1 MEEGSALF
9 LNVFFVVQVAVG
21 TIVTTG
27 TGAKKKE
34 AKRAAALAALEAL
47 GVGVASAAAAAD
59 AGVESGPSEAADVLD
74 AKAADAPAPAARS
87 SQIAGVL
94 ILPRPLSDA
103 VKPTPKAS
111 TVSQPAPFAGAL
123 ASKATKV
130 RSVSGKRIAS
140 ANWKSARIVTAEQ
153 FLTY

>member
-1 MEEGSALF
+1 
-9 LNVFFVVQVAVG
+9 VAVG